1 MEKASENG
9 IYETGN
15 AIGFCVIE
23 PAGGTYNF
31 IRRIFSCSR
40 QPYRQIINKEWDQVE
55 LTKNRLTTSILK
67 ASKYIQF
74 TIDDDFNIPD
84 SREDVDKVIMS
95 RGNVIVENTD
105 VLEGR
110 IVVSGIVVFKILY
123 QSASGE
129 EDSDSDKGDVPVV
142 CFESEIPFEE
152 SVVVEDPHEEIKP
165 GDRVDG
171 TYTLEDLYITVI
183 NSRKIE
189 VRGLVGMKLAVYD
202 RASIEAAVDVANASG
217 ISCCYK
223 KFSCTNMVT
232 SCKDMIKV
240 KEEIQLPAS
249 KPNINRLIWDEVS
262 FRKFDMKPMNG
273 SISVSFEMELF
284 AIYKGEEEG
293 TPLSFVNVT
302 KEINSSIE
310 CPGVYEDMIL
320 DGFVTP
326 GKGNVTVKQDS
337 DGEDRIIYVEYNLA
351 AEARVY
357 EDRDIN
363 ILEDMFSGT
372 ANIEPVRE
380 EFRYETLRVKNNA
393 RTKITR
399 KERLKS
405 SAPGI
410 LQILFVCGDC
420 DIDSVKLMDDHI
432 EISGAVRAYIVY
444 VSNDDTRPIFQIEAV
459 LPYTYNVETVQLK
472 DDDSVRI
479 TPGVDAI
486 TADLINNDEVEIKCV
501 VAMDVT
507 AFARNSCSL
516 ITDTKILPV
525 DMDKKAAVPGITGY
539 VVKEGDTVYNLA
551 RTYYSSVDSII
562 KMNNLGEGDIKT
574 GDRIIIVKC
583 P

>member
-1 MEKASENG
+1 MQQTAAQAN
-9 IYETGN
+9 N
-15 AIGFCVIE
+15 
-23 PAGGTYNF
+23 
-31 IRRIFSCSR
+31 
-40 QPYRQIINKEWDQVE
+40 NKEWDQVE
-55 LTKNRLTTSILK
+55 LTKNKLTTSILK

-129 EDSDSDKGDVPVV
+129 EDSDRDKGDVPVV

-152 SVVVEDPHEEIKP
+152 NVVIEDPHDEIKP

-171 TYTLEDLYITVI
+171 IYTLEDLYITVI

-202 RASIEAAVDVANASG
+202 RASIEAAVDVSNASG

-223 KFSCTNMVT
+223 KLPCTNMVT
-232 SCKDMIKV
+232 NCKDMIKV

-293 TPLSFVNVT
+293 APLSFVNAT

-320 DGFVTP
+320 DGSVTP

-380 EFRYETLRVKNNA
+380 EFQYETLRVKNNA
-393 RTKITR
+393 RTKIAR

-410 LQILFVCGDC
+410 LQILSVCGDC

-525 DMDKKAAVPGITGY
+525 DMEKKAAVPGITGY

-562 KMNNLGEGDIKT
+562 KMNNLGEGDIKA
-574 GDRIIIVKC
+574 GDRLIIVKC

>member
-1 MEKASENG
+1 
-9 IYETGN
+9 
-15 AIGFCVIE
+15 
-23 PAGGTYNF
+23 
-31 IRRIFSCSR
+31 
-40 QPYRQIINKEWDQVE
+40 
-55 LTKNRLTTSILK
+55 
-67 ASKYIQF
+67 
-74 TIDDDFNIPD
+74 
-84 SREDVDKVIMS
+84 
-95 RGNVIVENTD
+95 
-105 VLEGR
+105 
-110 IVVSGIVVFKILY
+110 
-123 QSASGE
+123 
-129 EDSDSDKGDVPVV
+129 
-142 CFESEIPFEE
+142 
-152 SVVVEDPHEEIKP
+152 
-165 GDRVDG
+165 
-171 TYTLEDLYITVI
+171 
-183 NSRKIE
+183 
-189 VRGLVGMKLAVYD
+189 
-202 RASIEAAVDVANASG
+202 
-217 ISCCYK
+217 
-223 KFSCTNMVT
+223 
-232 SCKDMIKV
+232 MIKV

>member
-1 MEKASENG
+1 M
-9 IYETGN
+9 
-15 AIGFCVIE
+15 
-23 PAGGTYNF
+23 
-31 IRRIFSCSR
+31 
-40 QPYRQIINKEWDQVE
+40 E

-152 SVVVEDPHEEIKP
+152 SVVVEDSHEEIKP

-525 DMDKKAAVPGITGY
+525 DMEKKAAVPGITGY